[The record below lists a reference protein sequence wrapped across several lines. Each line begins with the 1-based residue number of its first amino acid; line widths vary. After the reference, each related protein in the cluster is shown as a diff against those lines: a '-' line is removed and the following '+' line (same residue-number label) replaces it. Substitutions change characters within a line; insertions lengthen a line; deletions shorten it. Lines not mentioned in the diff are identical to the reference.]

1 MELRRR
7 RYKHRAQP
15 YAQLRRSR
23 HLHRASHGAWHSEDR
38 HSRTADNHQPCQH
51 MVGERRL
58 PSRPHSEQRTCVQV
72 DARDA
77 LSAVAVYARRHN
89 QRKDRRQGG
98 VRRQSPVGRLA
109 GAAQHAD
116 REAGQGG
123 RRDGVQER
131 SAEPRYAAVQR
142 GSQQHRHAEGY
153 RLLPPY
159 LARQRGGNAQRCR
172 DKHRRDR
179 PLLGTDHLF
188 GRKHAARSVHRYK
201 QQRESEGEV
210 DGKCG

>member
-1 MELRRR
+1 
-7 RYKHRAQP
+7 
-15 YAQLRRSR
+15 
-23 HLHRASHGAWHSEDR
+23 
-38 HSRTADNHQPCQH
+38 

-58 PSRPHSEQRTCVQV
+58 PTRPHSEQCTCVQV

-77 LSAVAVYARRHN
+77 LSAVAVYVRRHH
-89 QRKDRRQGG
+89 QRKDRRQ
-98 VRRQSPVGRLA
+98 

-131 SAEPRYAAVQR
+131 SAEPRYAAVQHCRQQR
-142 GSQQHRHAEGY
+142 GHAEGY

-159 LARQRGGNAQRCR
+159 IARQRGGNAQRSR

-201 QQRESEGEV
+201 QQRESEGEGD
-210 DGKCG
+210 DGEYYSYEESPAPAICLP